1 MSANR
6 FGQRLA
12 ALRRQKGISQ
22 QKLAEK
28 TGLTPRTIS
37 FYEIEDNLGFVDKI
51 VRIADALGVSPT
63 ELFNFSDDKPTK
75 TTGPAGFD
83 PRTFNK
89 IKKILQLNPIDR
101 AKVYEQIELLLGKDE
116 YQNAR

>member
-1 MSANR
+1 MSGNR

-51 VRIADALGVSPT
+51 VRIADALGVSPA
-63 ELFNFSDDKPTK
+63 ELFNFSDEKVTQK
-75 TTGPAGFD
+75 SELSEFD

-89 IKKILQLNPIDR
+89 VKKILNLNPIDR

-116 YQNAR
+116 YKNG